1 MTELEQPMPPPSED
15 SAGGGATATD
25 VPSRSS
31 SSRGLLQ
38 LVEWI
43 VVGVVA
49 FGLMALVQATSLQA
63 FRIPSDSMSPTL
75 QQGDRVL
82 VNKWSYRLHDVHRG
96 DIVVFDKPDD
106 PSLTEAHLIKRVIG
120 LPNETVTIDGGH
132 VIIDGRILNEP
143 YLPEGTDTAAVGSHP
158 CDPAKPCHIPAD
170 RVWVMGDNRTY
181 SHDSRYFGPIPQSLI
196 VGRAF
201 VRLWPPSRLGSL

>member
-1 MTELEQPMPPPSED
+1 M
-15 SAGGGATATD
+15 
-25 VPSRSS
+25 
-31 SSRGLLQ
+31 
-38 LVEWI
+38 
-43 VVGVVA
+43 VA

-63 FRIPSDSMSPTL
+63 FRIPSDSMTPTL
-75 QQGDRVL
+75 QKGDRVL

-96 DIVVFDKPDD
+96 DIVVFDKPND
-106 PSLTEAHLIKRVIG
+106 PSLTEDHLIKRVIG

-143 YLPEGTDTAAVGSHP
+143 YLPEGTSTMAVGTHP
-158 CDPAKPCHIPAD
+158 CDPANPCHIPD
-170 RVWVMGDNRTY
+170 DQVWVMGDNRTF

-201 VRLWPPSRLGSL
+201 VLLWPPSRLGSL